1 MLYCAHELEKLR
13 ELLVLEDHEASRREH
28 DLRSDSSPKQL
39 EARGLLLRNARVT
52 DERPVLFGRVRVT
65 LGEDTSRPGHFGLFS
80 SKPGNVVRVK
90 SEDETLGIIQSSGPG
105 WMAIIFDESLGSD
118 LQKLDLELAPDL
130 VTLQRLKD
138 AITSA
143 EQSRGRTAKLVDLV
157 MGCDTPQPTRLNH
170 LELLDKELNADQKE
184 AVRHG
189 IGAPDIALIHGPPG
203 TGKTRTLVE
212 VIRQCVARGEKVLC
226 LAASNAATDNLAKM
240 LLTAAPNVPL
250 VRLGHPARTH
260 EILEEYTLSGLTE
273 KHPQRILAK
282 GLVRDALTLLKSKS
296 SERGRP
302 TREQREERK
311 QRRAEARRIFDDV
324 RKLERQATETIMS
337 QAKVVCGT
345 LTGFLR
351 EVGDE
356 AKFDLLVI
364 DEASQ
369 ALTPALLPGILRAQ
383 RVVLAGDHRQLPPT
397 VISADAKKKGLSVTA
412 FDKLMSHENFAE
424 CRHMLTVQH
433 RMVPALMTFSSEEF
447 YEGKLTAAHSIED
460 RSFSPSTYSVD
471 MSLKVVDT
479 AGAGLDENR
488 EDENSSIENVGHADL
503 VFRYLRELID
513 QGVEASQIGVIT
525 PYSAQVQAI
534 SHKAGS
540 WLEQGLEI
548 DSVDGFQGREKDV
561 VIFDAV
567 RSNSNGEV
575 GFLGDHRRLNVA
587 LTRAKH
593 QLIVIADAATLATD
607 PVWSRFFDYAMANS
621 GYVSYFELEHSW

>member
-1 MLYCAHELEKLR
+1 MLYCAHELDRLR
-13 ELLVLEDHEASRREH
+13 ELLALEDHEATQREH

-52 DERPVLFGRVRVT
+52 DERPILFGRVRVT
-65 LGEDTSRPGHFGLFS
+65 LGEDVSRPGHFGLFS
-80 SKPGNVVRVK
+80 SKPGNVVRLK
-90 SEDETLGIIQSSGPG
+90 SEDEILGIIQSSGPG
-105 WMAIIFDESLGSD
+105 WMAIVFDESLGSD
-118 LQKLDLELAPDL
+118 VQKVDLELAPDL

-138 AITSA
+138 ALASA
-143 EQSRGRTAKLVDLV
+143 EQSRGRTARLVNLIL
-157 MGCDTPQPTRLNH
+157 GCEAPKPTRLNH
-170 LELLDKELNADQKE
+170 FEVLDEQLNDDQRE

-189 IGAPDIALIHGPPG
+189 IGAPDVALIHGPPG

-240 LLTAAPNVPL
+240 LLTASPNLPL

-260 EILEEYTLSGLTE
+260 EVLEEYTLSGLTE

-311 QRRAEARRIFDDV
+311 QRRLEARRIFDDV

-351 EVGDE
+351 EVGED

-369 ALTPALLPGILRAQ
+369 ALTPALLPGILRCQ
-383 RVVLAGDHRQLPPT
+383 RIVLAGDHRQLPPT
-397 VISADAKKKGLSVTA
+397 VISAQAQRGGLSTTA
-412 FDKLMSHENFAE
+412 FDVLMGDERFSE

-433 RMVPALMTFSSEEF
+433 RMAPELMAFPSAEF
-447 YEGKLTAAHSIED
+447 YHGKLSADE
-460 RSFSPSTYSVD
+460 SVSNRRVELSSYRID
-471 MSLKVVDT
+471 MPLKLVDT

-488 EDENSSIENVGHADL
+488 EDENSSIENQGHADL
-503 VFRYLRELID
+503 VIRYLRELTE
-513 QGVEASQIGVIT
+513 QGVSPSQIAVIT
-525 PYSAQVQAI
+525 PYSAQVQRI
-534 SHKAGS
+534 SHQAGS
-540 WLEQGLEI
+540 WIESGLEI

-561 VIFDAV
+561 IIFDAV
-567 RSNSNGEV
+567 QSNADGEV
-575 GFLGDHRRLNVA
+575 GFLADHRRLNVA

-607 PVWSRFFDYAMANS
+607 AVWSRFFDFAMTNN
-621 GYVSYFELEHSW
+621 GYVSYFELEY

>member
-1 MLYCAHELEKLR
+1 MLYCAHELDRLR
-13 ELLVLEDHEASRREH
+13 ELLALEDHEATQREH

-52 DERPVLFGRVRVT
+52 DERPILFGRVRVT
-65 LGEDTSRPGHFGLFS
+65 LGEDVSRPGHFGLFS
-80 SKPGNVVRVK
+80 SKPGNVVRLN
-90 SEDETLGIIQSSGPG
+90 SEDEILGIIQSSGPG
-105 WMAIIFDESLGSD
+105 WMAIVFDESLGSD
-118 LQKLDLELAPDL
+118 VQKVDLELAPDL

-138 AITSA
+138 ALASA
-143 EQSRGRTAKLVDLV
+143 EQSRGRTARLVNLIL
-157 MGCDTPQPTRLNH
+157 GCEAPKPTRLNH
-170 LELLDKELNADQKE
+170 FEVLDEQLNDDQRE

-189 IGAPDIALIHGPPG
+189 IGAPDVALIHGPPG

-240 LLTAAPNVPL
+240 LLTASPNLPL

-260 EILEEYTLSGLTE
+260 EVLEEYTLSGLTE

-311 QRRAEARRIFDDV
+311 QRRLEARRIFDDV

-351 EVGDE
+351 EVGED

-369 ALTPALLPGILRAQ
+369 ALTPALLPGILRCQ
-383 RVVLAGDHRQLPPT
+383 RIVLAGDHRQLPPT
-397 VISADAKKKGLSVTA
+397 VISAQAQKGGLSTTA
-412 FDKLMSHENFAE
+412 FDVLMGDERFSE

-433 RMVPALMTFSSEEF
+433 RMAPELMAFPSAEF
-447 YEGKLTAAHSIED
+447 YHGKLSADE
-460 RSFSPSTYSVD
+460 SVSNRRVELSSYRID
-471 MSLKVVDT
+471 MPLKLVDT

-488 EDENSSIENVGHADL
+488 EDENSSIENQGHADL
-503 VFRYLRELID
+503 VIRYLRELTE
-513 QGVEASQIGVIT
+513 QGVSPSQIAVIT
-525 PYSAQVQAI
+525 PYSAQVQRI
-534 SHKAGS
+534 SHQAGS
-540 WLEQGLEI
+540 WIESGLEI

-561 VIFDAV
+561 IIFDAV
-567 RSNSNGEV
+567 RSNADGEV
-575 GFLGDHRRLNVA
+575 GFLADHRRLNVA

-607 PVWSRFFDYAMANS
+607 AVWSRFFDFAMTNN
-621 GYVSYFELEHSW
+621 GYVSYFELEY

>member
-13 ELLVLEDHEASRREH
+13 ELLGLEDHEANRREH
-28 DLRSDSSPKQL
+28 DLRSNSSPKQL

-52 DERPVLFGRVRVT
+52 DERAVLFGRVRVT
-65 LGEDTSRPGHFGLFS
+65 LGEDLSRSGHFGLFA

-90 SEDETLGIIQSSGPG
+90 SEEETLGIIQSSGPG

-118 LQKLDLELAPDL
+118 VQKIDLELAPDL

-138 AITSA
+138 AIASA
-143 EQSRGRTAKLVDLV
+143 EQSRGRTARLVNLI
-157 MGCDTPQPTRLNH
+157 MGCETPQPTRLKH
-170 LELLDKELNADQKE
+170 LEVLDENLNDDQIE

-226 LAASNAATDNLAKM
+226 LAASNAAVDNLAKM
-240 LLTAAPNVPL
+240 LLTASPDLPI

-260 EILEEYTLSGLTE
+260 GILEEYTLSGLTE

-282 GLVRDALTLLKSKS
+282 GLVRDALDLLKSRS

-311 QRRAEARRIFDDV
+311 QRRIEAKRIFDDV

-351 EVGDE
+351 EVGEE
-356 AKFDLLVI
+356 ARFDLLVV
-364 DEASQ
+364 DESSQ
-369 ALTPALLPGILRAQ
+369 ALTPALLPGILRTQ

-397 VISADAKKKGLSVTA
+397 VISEEAKKGGLSTTA
-412 FDKLMSHENFAE
+412 FDRLMNLDAFSE

-433 RMVPALMTFSSEEF
+433 RMAPDLMKFSSSEFYGGRLTADPALSTRQFTPPS
-447 YEGKLTAAHSIED
+447 YSI
-460 RSFSPSTYSVD
+460 D
-471 MSLKVVDT
+471 MSLKVIDT

-488 EDENSSIENVGHADL
+488 EDENASIENAGHVEL
-503 VFRYLRELID
+503 VVRYLGEIID
-513 QGVEASQIGVIT
+513 HGVQPSQIAVIT
-525 PYSAQVQAI
+525 PYSAQVELI
-534 SHKAGS
+534 RHKAS
-540 WLEQGLEI
+540 AWLEKGLEV
-548 DSVDGFQGREKDV
+548 DSVDGFQGREKDI

-567 RSNSNGEV
+567 RSNSNGDV
-575 GFLGDHRRLNVA
+575 GFLADHRRLNVA
-587 LTRAKH
+587 LTRAKY

-607 PVWSRFFDYAMANS
+607 PVWSRFFDSAMVNKS
-621 GYVSYFELEHSW
+621 YLSYFELEHP